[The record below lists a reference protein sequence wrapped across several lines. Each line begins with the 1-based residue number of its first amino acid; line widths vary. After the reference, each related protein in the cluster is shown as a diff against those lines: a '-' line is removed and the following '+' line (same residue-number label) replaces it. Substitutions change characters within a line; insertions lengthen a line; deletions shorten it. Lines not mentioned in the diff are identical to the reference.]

1 MKEEIKPLDSVFVY
15 SPQYKTIQKRTVMTI
30 RISSDSVK
38 YILDCNW
45 EVCDWQVSKNINIL
59 VNGLIKLEE
68 SRHLIEMNKL
78 KSLCVA

>member
-38 YILDCNW
+38 YILDRNW

-78 KSLCVA
+78 KSLCVE